1 MVSNCMLESSGLQVR
16 KGVQDG
22 GKENVDPAAKPRPAR
37 IPRSKKEAPEEEDVA
52 HCTQI
57 PATRSKT
64 LLKRTRN
71 QEQGNP
77 CSEGGNT
84 TPRTPRISRPRKVT
98 SASECNL
105 QALQTPMPES
115 QPGSELGP
123 PPPDTTPAPLRKS
136 SSAIIVFHSPYFE
149 VGEARIV
156 FKLVSM
162 LCGAARIE
170 ITIAGNITCICK

>member
-22 GKENVDPAAKPRPAR
+22 GKENVDPAAKPRPDR
-37 IPRSKKEAPEEEDVA
+37 RPMSKKEAPEEEDVA

-57 PATRSKT
+57 PTTRSKT

-71 QEQGNP
+71 HEQGNP
-77 CSEGGNT
+77 CSEGGDT

-105 QALQTPMPES
+105 QTPMPES
-115 QPGSELGP
+115 QPGSVLGP

-136 SSAIIVFHSPYFE
+136 SSAIIVFHSPYGK
-149 VGEARIV
+149 VSEARIV

-162 LCGAARIE
+162 LCEAARIE
-170 ITIAGNITCICK
+170 ITITGNITCICK